1 MLEPGSWLV
10 KLLADKVGGVKNSEV
25 FHMSASSSRN
35 LQLIVSCVIS
45 ALLIAACSGQPSRGT
60 APLRGGPSV
69 DMRRDL
75 PMEPS
80 RSGKSSPGEQ
90 AAVIAVRQ
98 VGVPYRYGGNSV
110 AGFDC
115 SGLVQ
120 YAYASAGK
128 KLPRTTSAL
137 WRQTEP
143 VAGHQLEVG
152 DVLFFNIEG
161 KVSHVGLYLGSGRF
175 VHAPASGREVTIA
188 ELDSAYY
195 RTAFIRGGRPH

>member
-1 MLEPGSWLV
+1 
-10 KLLADKVGGVKNSEV
+10 
-25 FHMSASSSRN
+25 MSASSSRK
-35 LQLIVSCVIS
+35 LRLIASCAIS
-45 ALLIAACSGQPSRGT
+45 ALLITACSGQLPKET
-60 APLRGGPSV
+60 AATQGGRSV
-69 DMRRDL
+69 DESSDR
-75 PMEPS
+75 PTAAS
-80 RSGKSSPGEQ
+80 RSGKSSPGER
-90 AAVIAVRQ
+90 AALTAVRQ
-98 VGVPYRYGGNSV
+98 VGVPYRYGGNSA

-128 KLPRTTSAL
+128 KLPRTTSDL
-137 WRQTEP
+137 WRQTQP

-195 RTAFIRGGRPH
+195 RSAFIRGGRPR